1 MGIKQQECHSKYAR
15 YDKLID
21 DRLPGNS
28 QMMFVIGDHQG
39 SVIYPVVVIDGI
51 KCRALLDTGA
61 GSTYMYPSAALFE
74 RLNKH
79 PRHIKHEQIEMMLQ
93 QF

>member
-51 KCRALLDTGA
+51 KI
-61 GSTYMYPSAALFE
+61 M
-74 RLNKH
+74 
-79 PRHIKHEQIEMMLQ
+79 
-93 QF
+93 